1 MTFPQLLS
9 ILRARYKVILLTLL
23 IAVAATAAVS
33 FALPRIYRTST
44 TLLLNYKGTDPVSGQ
59 VLPAQ
64 LVSGYI
70 ATQVDIVGSRG
81 VALKAVD
88 MLGLADNPVTQQRFR
103 QLAHGKG
110 SIREWL
116 ADSLLKMIEVAPSRE
131 SSMIEI
137 TAKGSDPAFAAQVA
151 NGMAA
156 AYQQLNLQI
165 KVAPLQQAAKYFTEQ
180 TKTLRVAL
188 EQAEEKM
195 SRYQQ
200 EHGLV
205 SADSHQ
211 DVETARLNELSSQ
224 LVLAQGQGA
233 EASSR
238 GSQAMGRGGR
248 DSPDVISNVLVQNLK
263 ASLATAEG
271 KFALLSQNL
280 DRNHPQY
287 QAAKAEVDQLRS
299 ELNSSISAAN
309 AGAANNARIQR
320 QREGEI
326 KAALAAQ
333 TAKVLQLNRSRDELS
348 VLAKDVESAQHA
360 YDVAAQRLNQTELE
374 GQSNQSDVS
383 VLSPATVPTRPASP
397 NIPLNMVLSLLF
409 GSMFGLALAVLAEM
423 ANRRIRT
430 GNDLLNVLDAPVLGT
445 IVWRKPAR
453 RMTFP
458 QLFLSQ

>member
-1 MTFPQLLS
+1 MTFSQLLN
-9 ILRARYKVILLTLL
+9 ILRARYRMILLVLL

-44 TLLLNYKGTDPVSGQ
+44 TLLLNYKGTDPVSGHA
-59 VLPAQ
+59 LPEQ
-64 LVSGYI
+64 LASGYI

-81 VALKAVD
+81 VALKTVD

-103 QLAHGKG
+103 QQTNGKG

-131 SSMIEI
+131 SSMIDI
-137 TAKGSDPAFAAQVA
+137 TAKGSDPAFTAQVV
-151 NGMAA
+151 NGIAA
-156 AYQQLNLQI
+156 AYQQYNLQI

-180 TKTLRVAL
+180 TKVLRADL
-188 EQAEEKM
+188 EQAQDKM

-205 SADSHQ
+205 SADSHL
-211 DVETARLNELSSQ
+211 DVETTRLNDLSSQ
-224 LVLAQGQGA
+224 LVLAQGQAA

-263 ASLATAEG
+263 SSLAAAEG

-287 QAAKAEVDQLRS
+287 QAAKAEVDRLRS
-299 ELNSSISAAN
+299 ELNSNISATN
-309 AGAANNARIQR
+309 AGAANNARILR

-326 KAALAAQ
+326 RAALSAQ

-360 YDVAAQRLNQTELE
+360 YDAAAQRLSQTELE

-383 VLSPATVPTRPASP
+383 VLNPAMVPTRPASP
-397 NIPLNMVLSLLF
+397 NIPLNMVMSLLL
-409 GSMFGLALAVLAEM
+409 GSMLGLALAVLAEM

-430 GNDLLNVLDAPVLGT
+430 GNDLLNALDAPVLGT
-445 IVWRKPAR
+445 IVWHKPAR
-453 RMTFP
+453 RIAFP
-458 QLFLSQ
+458 NLFLSR

>member
-9 ILRARYKVILLTLL
+9 ILHARYKVILLTLL

-33 FALPRIYRTST
+33 FALPRIYRTSA
-44 TLLLNYKGTDPVSGQ
+44 TLLLNYKGADPVSGQ

-88 MLGLADNPVTQQRFR
+88 MLGLADNPATQQRFR
-103 QLAHGKG
+103 QQANGKG

-116 ADSLLKMIEVAPSRE
+116 ADSLLKMVEVAPSRE

-238 GSQAMGRGGR
+238 GSQAIGRGGR
-248 DSPDVISNVLVQNLK
+248 DSPDVISNPLVQNLK

-299 ELNSSISAAN
+299 ELNSSISATN

-333 TAKVLQLNRSRDELS
+333 TAKVLQLNRARDELS

-360 YDVAAQRLNQTELE
+360 FDAAAQRLNQTELE

>member
-9 ILRARYKVILLTLL
+9 ILHARYKVILLTLL

-33 FALPRIYRTST
+33 FALPRIYRTSA
-44 TLLLNYKGTDPVSGQ
+44 TLLLNYKGSDPVSGQ

-88 MLGLADNPVTQQRFR
+88 MLGLADNPATQQRFR
-103 QLAHGKG
+103 QQANGKG

-116 ADSLLKMIEVAPSRE
+116 ADSLLKMVEVAPSRE

-188 EQAEEKM
+188 EQAEDKM

-238 GSQAMGRGGR
+238 GSQAIGRGGR
-248 DSPDVISNVLVQNLK
+248 DSPDVISNPLVQNLK

-299 ELNSSISAAN
+299 ELNSSISATN

-326 KAALAAQ
+326 KAALATQ
-333 TAKVLQLNRSRDELS
+333 TAKVLQLNRARDELS

-360 YDVAAQRLNQTELE
+360 YDAAAQRLNQTELE

>member
-360 YDVAAQRLNQTELE
+360 YDAAAQRLNQTELE

>member
-9 ILRARYKVILLTLL
+9 ILHARYKVILLTLL

-33 FALPRIYRTST
+33 FALPRIYRTSA
-44 TLLLNYKGTDPVSGQ
+44 TLLLNYKGADPVSGQ

-88 MLGLADNPVTQQRFR
+88 MLGLADNPATQQRFR
-103 QLAHGKG
+103 QQANGKG

-116 ADSLLKMIEVAPSRE
+116 ADSLLKMVEVAPSRE

-188 EQAEEKM
+188 EQAEDKM

-238 GSQAMGRGGR
+238 GSQAIGRGGR
-248 DSPDVISNVLVQNLK
+248 DSPDVISNPLVQNLK

-299 ELNSSISAAN
+299 ELNSSISATN

-333 TAKVLQLNRSRDELS
+333 TAKVLQLNRARDELS

-360 YDVAAQRLNQTELE
+360 YDAAAQRLNQTELE

>member
-33 FALPRIYRTST
+33 FSLPRIYRTSA
-44 TLLLNYKGTDPVSGQ
+44 TLLLNYKGTDPVSGR

-88 MLGLADNPVTQQRFR
+88 MLGLADNPATQQRFR
-103 QLAHGKG
+103 QMTGGKG
-110 SIREWL
+110 AIREWL
-116 ADSLLKMIEVAPSRE
+116 ADSLQKMVDVAPSRE

-137 TAKGSDPAFAAQVA
+137 SAKGSDPAFTAQAA
-151 NGMAA
+151 NGIAA

-165 KVAPLQQAAKYFTEQ
+165 KVEPLRQAAKYFTQQ
-180 TKTLRVAL
+180 TTALRAEL

-238 GSQAMGRGGR
+238 GSQATGRGGR

-263 ASLATAEG
+263 ASLAAAEG

-299 ELNSSISAAN
+299 ELNSSISATN

-320 QREGEI
+320 QRVGEI
-326 KAALAAQ
+326 RAALTAQ
-333 TAKVLQLNRSRDELS
+333 TAKVLQLNRARDELS

-360 YDVAAQRLNQTELE
+360 YDAAAQRLSQTELE

-383 VLSPATVPTRPASP
+383 VLNPAMVPTRPASP

-409 GSMFGLALAVLAEM
+409 GSMLGLALAVLAEL

-430 GNDLLNVLDAPVLGT
+430 GNDLLNALDAPMLGT

-453 RMTFP
+453 RIAFP
-458 QLFLSQ
+458 QLFLSR

>member
-9 ILRARYKVILLTLL
+9 ILRARYWVILLTLV
-23 IAVAATAAVS
+23 IAVAATAAIT
-33 FALPRIYRTST
+33 FNLPRIYRTST

-70 ATQVDIVGSRG
+70 ATQVDLVGSRG

-88 MLGLADNPVTQQRFR
+88 MLGLADNPVTRQRFR
-103 QLAHGKG
+103 QATNGKG

-116 ADSLLKMIEVAPSRE
+116 ADSLQKMVDVAPSRE

-137 TAKGSDPAFAAQVA
+137 TAKGSDPAFTAQAA
-151 NGMAA
+151 NGIAA

-165 KVAPLQQAAKYFTEQ
+165 KVEPLRQAAKYFTQQ
-180 TKTLRVAL
+180 TTALRAEL
-188 EQAEEKM
+188 EQAQEKM

-205 SADSHQ
+205 SADSRL
-211 DVETARLNELSSQ
+211 DVETTRLNELSSQ

-238 GSQAMGRGGR
+238 GSQAMGSGGR

-263 ASLATAEG
+263 ASLAAAEG

-299 ELNSSISAAN
+299 ELNNSISATN

-320 QREGEI
+320 QRTGEI
-326 KAALAAQ
+326 RAALTAQ
-333 TAKVLQLNRSRDELS
+333 TAKVLQLNRARDELS

-360 YDVAAQRLNQTELE
+360 YDAAAQRLNQTELE
-374 GQSNQSDVS
+374 GRSNQSDVS
-383 VLSPATVPTRPASP
+383 VLSPATVPARPFSP

-409 GSMFGLALAVLAEM
+409 GSMLGLALAVLAEL

-430 GNDLLNVLDAPVLGT
+430 GNDLISVLDAPMLGT
-445 IVWRKPAR
+445 IVWQKPAR
-453 RMTFP
+453 RLAFP
-458 QLFLSQ
+458 HLFLSR